1 MLDRRRLLALAAAAS
16 GLGALPL
23 PVRAAP
29 AAELWERWLP
39 HAPRSERRADHAAWD
54 AFLARYLE
62 QGSDG
67 IARLAYGAVSAADR
81 RALQSYLAALSAV
94 PVRDLARPEQF
105 AYWFNLYNAL
115 TVETVLAH
123 YPVDS
128 IRDIDIS
135 PGLFAQGPWGAEL
148 IAVEGTPLSLD
159 DIEHR
164 ILRPVWDQDPLIH
177 YGVNCAALGCPN
189 LQPQA
194 FRAET
199 ADAVLARAAGAY
211 VNHPRGAEF
220 RNGGLV
226 VSSIYLWFQEDFGD
240 SDAGVIAHLR
250 RHARPA
256 LAQRLA
262 TAGGIFDDRYDW
274 ALNDAGRRGT

>member
-1 MLDRRRLLALAAAAS
+1 MLDRRRLLALAAAAG
-16 GLGALPL
+16 GLAALPL
-23 PVRAAP
+23 PARAAP
-29 AAELWERWLP
+29 KAELWERWLP
-39 HAPRSERRADHAAWD
+39 YAPQSRRRVDHAVWD
-54 AFLARYLE
+54 AFLARYLQ
-62 QGSDG
+62 QGTDG
-67 IARLAYGAVSAADR
+67 IARLAYGAVSAGDR
-81 RALQSYLAALSAV
+81 RALRGYLAALSAV
-94 PVRDLARPEQF
+94 PVRDLTRPEQF

-148 IAVEGTPLSLD
+148 IEVEGTPLSLD

-164 ILRPVWDQDPLIH
+164 ILRPVWNQDPLIH
-177 YGVNCAALGCPN
+177 YGVNCAALGCPDM
-189 LQPQA
+189 QPQA

-199 ADAVLARAAGAY
+199 AGAVLARAAGAY
-211 VNHPRGAEF
+211 VNHPRGADF

-226 VSSIYLWFQEDFGD
+226 VSSIYVWFQEDFGD
-240 SDAGVIAHLR
+240 SEAGVIAHLSQ
-250 RHARPA
+250 HAQSA

-262 TAGGIFDDRYDW
+262 EAEGIFDDRYDW
-274 ALNDAGRRGT
+274 ALNDAGSRGT